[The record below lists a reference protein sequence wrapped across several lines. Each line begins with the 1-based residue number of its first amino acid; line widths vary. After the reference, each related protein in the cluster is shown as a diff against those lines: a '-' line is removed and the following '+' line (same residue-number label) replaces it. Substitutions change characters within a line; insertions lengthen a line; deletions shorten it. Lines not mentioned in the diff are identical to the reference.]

1 MRFVLPLFALLL
13 LFTQGCAPK
22 GDGTS
27 ATTPPT
33 ISGPSAGAPPMT
45 GTQKKADQLL
55 PPGK

>member
-1 MRFVLPLFALLL
+1 MRFVMPLLALSLLL
-13 LFTQGCAPK
+13 TAGCGSK
-22 GDGTS
+22 QDGTS

-45 GTQKKADQLL
+45 GSQKKADQLL